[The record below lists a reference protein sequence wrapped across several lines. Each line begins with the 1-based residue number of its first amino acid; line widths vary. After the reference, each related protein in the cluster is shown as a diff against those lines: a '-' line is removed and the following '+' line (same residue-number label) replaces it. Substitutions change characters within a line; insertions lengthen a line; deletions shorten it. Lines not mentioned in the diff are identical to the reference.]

1 MKRIFI
7 WMALLLTASHE
18 TFAQDSLSARIVL
31 IGDGGQFTD
40 GIHPVSEA
48 IRRSVPMDN
57 KTVVIF
63 LGDNVYKVGLPDDQ
77 VITYALA
84 HNVLDSQISIVAN
97 SKARLYMI
105 PGNHD
110 WNNGSVNG
118 IQTILRE
125 QNYVSQ
131 LGLDNVRFYPEGGCP
146 GPVEVPIND
155 DVVLVIIDSQWWVH
169 PYDKPGIESDCPY
182 KTKDEVITQL
192 QDILARNYKKL
203 VLIAT
208 HHPFRSNGVHGG
220 FFGWKQHLF
229 PFTDMVKNL
238 YIPLP
243 VIGSIYPI
251 ARGVFGT
258 PQDLKHPD
266 YTNMVHDIEAV
277 TKSHPHVIFVA
288 GHEHTLQLIK
298 DSSNYFLISGAGSKT
313 SRVSKSKRSLFVA
326 QKTGF
331 ATLEI
336 SKNKNVRASFYT
348 VTDSLRVPFSENI
361 LNFSKLPEENQEP
374 AVKKEDAAFKD
385 TVNIAASEKYID
397 PNSIQTWVIGNNYR
411 EEWATLINMRV
422 FHLREEKGGLRITGL
437 GGGKDTRS
445 LKLADPKGGEWTLRT
460 IDKDQA
466 RAIPENYRSTIGDK
480 AIRDLSSAAHP
491 YAPLIIPDL
500 AAAISVSVAQ
510 PQYFFVPDDP
520 ALGVYRP
527 LFANRVCVLENDN
540 PTVDATDSKSTG
552 KLLQKMVEDNDQ
564 RADQNAVLRAR
575 LLDML
580 VADWDRHFDQW
591 KWGTRD
597 TGRGKIF
604 YPLPKDRDQALAYSD
619 GVLVKVASNNTL
631 PFLKGFRK
639 DIPKVKWLNWMAR
652 DFDRAF
658 LNQLDDKQWKE
669 IIGNFQ
675 ASVTDS
681 VIEKAVHRFPALVY
695 DIDGKIIADK
705 LKSRR
710 GLMMQAGMKYYHF
723 LSHYVN
729 VVGSNKR
736 EYFRISSE
744 PAGKVKVAVY
754 ERKDN
759 MDTAYRLYQRVFDH
773 ADTKELRLY
782 GLNGNDLF
790 VMDPDVSSKIKIR
803 IIGGRGNDTFNIRG
817 NVPTILYDIDSSGNF
832 IAAKS
837 HAKVKFSTNPEI
849 NNFYWTENEYTT
861 RRYPRFRPLYN
872 TDDGVFMSV
881 GYWRQSY
888 GFRKN
893 PFSTRNQARFTYAF
907 KKAYKI
913 DYEGEF
919 NQVIMGND
927 LVVTGKYV
935 NPTLN
940 NFFGFGNNTSIDQSK
955 NIGYYEAHYKYA
967 ELAAMARKRF
977 YDKASILIGP
987 YFYQYWFKPES
998 NKGKVLQ
1005 YPSLLSLDSGG
1016 VYDNKTYLGG
1026 KLVIDINN
1034 LNNELFPTR
1043 GISWTTDLSFL
1054 GGLSKNAHSVT
1065 KLTSDMTV
1073 YASFNSPARV
1083 VGVLRLGGGHL
1094 YGNNFDYFQ
1103 GYDLGSNNYLRG
1115 FRKNRF
1121 TGSAIAYGN
1130 LEARVKLLTS
1140 SWYLLPGDLGLI
1152 AFDDI
1157 GRIWMKHNTPGGW
1170 HNAVGGGIYFIPFNM
1185 MLISAT
1191 VAFSDEGHMI
1201 NISTG
1206 ARVNISF

>member
-238 YIPLP
+238 YIPMP

-336 SKNKNVRASFYT
+336 SKNKNIRASFYT
-348 VTDSLRVPFSENI
+348 VTDSLRVPFSENTI
-361 LNFSKLPEENQEP
+361 NFSKLPEENQEP

-411 EEWATLINMRV
+411 EEWAT
-422 FHLREEKGGLRITGL
+422 
-437 GGGKDTRS
+437 
-445 LKLADPKGGEWTLRT
+445 
-460 IDKDQA
+460 
-466 RAIPENYRSTIGDK
+466 
-480 AIRDLSSAAHP
+480 
-491 YAPLIIPDL
+491 
-500 AAAISVSVAQ
+500 
-510 PQYFFVPDDP
+510 
-520 ALGVYRP
+520 
-527 LFANRVCVLENDN
+527 
-540 PTVDATDSKSTG
+540 
-552 KLLQKMVEDNDQ
+552 
-564 RADQNAVLRAR
+564 
-575 LLDML
+575 
-580 VADWDRHFDQW
+580 
-591 KWGTRD
+591 
-597 TGRGKIF
+597 
-604 YPLPKDRDQALAYSD
+604 
-619 GVLVKVASNNTL
+619 
-631 PFLKGFRK
+631 
-639 DIPKVKWLNWMAR
+639 
-652 DFDRAF
+652 
-658 LNQLDDKQWKE
+658 
-669 IIGNFQ
+669 
-675 ASVTDS
+675 
-681 VIEKAVHRFPALVY
+681 
-695 DIDGKIIADK
+695 
-705 LKSRR
+705 
-710 GLMMQAGMKYYHF
+710 
-723 LSHYVN
+723 
-729 VVGSNKR
+729 
-736 EYFRISSE
+736 
-744 PAGKVKVAVY
+744 
-754 ERKDN
+754 
-759 MDTAYRLYQRVFDH
+759 
-773 ADTKELRLY
+773 
-782 GLNGNDLF
+782 
-790 VMDPDVSSKIKIR
+790 
-803 IIGGRGNDTFNIRG
+803 
-817 NVPTILYDIDSSGNF
+817 
-832 IAAKS
+832 
-837 HAKVKFSTNPEI
+837 
-849 NNFYWTENEYTT
+849 
-861 RRYPRFRPLYN
+861 
-872 TDDGVFMSV
+872 
-881 GYWRQSY
+881 
-888 GFRKN
+888 
-893 PFSTRNQARFTYAF
+893 
-907 KKAYKI
+907 
-913 DYEGEF
+913 
-919 NQVIMGND
+919 
-927 LVVTGKYV
+927 
-935 NPTLN
+935 
-940 NFFGFGNNTSIDQSK
+940 
-955 NIGYYEAHYKYA
+955 
-967 ELAAMARKRF
+967 
-977 YDKASILIGP
+977 
-987 YFYQYWFKPES
+987 
-998 NKGKVLQ
+998 
-1005 YPSLLSLDSGG
+1005 
-1016 VYDNKTYLGG
+1016 
-1026 KLVIDINN
+1026 
-1034 LNNELFPTR
+1034 
-1043 GISWTTDLSFL
+1043 
-1054 GGLSKNAHSVT
+1054 
-1065 KLTSDMTV
+1065 
-1073 YASFNSPARV
+1073 
-1083 VGVLRLGGGHL
+1083 
-1094 YGNNFDYFQ
+1094 
-1103 GYDLGSNNYLRG
+1103 
-1115 FRKNRF
+1115 
-1121 TGSAIAYGN
+1121 
-1130 LEARVKLLTS
+1130 
-1140 SWYLLPGDLGLI
+1140 
-1152 AFDDI
+1152 
-1157 GRIWMKHNTPGGW
+1157 
-1170 HNAVGGGIYFIPFNM
+1170 
-1185 MLISAT
+1185 
-1191 VAFSDEGHMI
+1191 
-1201 NISTG
+1201 
-1206 ARVNISF
+1206 